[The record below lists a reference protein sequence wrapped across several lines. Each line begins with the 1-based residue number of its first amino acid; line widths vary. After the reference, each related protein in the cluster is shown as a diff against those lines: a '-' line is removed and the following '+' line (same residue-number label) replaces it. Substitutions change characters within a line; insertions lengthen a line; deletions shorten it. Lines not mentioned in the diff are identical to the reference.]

1 MTKANVAMLE
11 RWKGFMLKG
20 VNQMAKFSP
29 IETVKIA
36 ELKTLIETLP
46 ILFR

>member
-20 VNQMAKFSP
+20 VNQMVKFSP
-29 IETVKIA
+29 IEINKVA
-36 ELKTLIETLP
+36 ELKTLIEALP
-46 ILFR
+46 IELE